1 VFERVHVCA
10 TVFVCADDTFGLLL
24 WSLNPQFQMPGI
36 EHMNTVIERLSA
48 RLHDGIVKELSG
60 TPGQVL
66 VAYTADW
73 YRYGMSGCVAP
84 SPA

>member
-1 VFERVHVCA
+1 
-10 TVFVCADDTFGLLL
+10 
-24 WSLNPQFQMPGI
+24 MPGI